1 MVHDITIRQ
10 DILIRKDIVIRKERL
25 RDIDARENLLDEA
38 FGEGRFTKSSQR
50 LRDGRLPADGLSF
63 VACDG
68 GRVVGTV
75 RLWSVSCGGRDALL
89 LGPMA
94 VADDCRSHGIG
105 GKLIGRAL
113 REARRGG
120 HGAVVL
126 VGDAAYYGRFG
137 FSNAKTQDLRM
148 PGTPE
153 PERLLAIQFV
163 PGTLDGARGA
173 IVATCTVVP
182 EIALPSQPLRRAA

>member
-1 MVHDITIRQ
+1 MVHGITIRH
-10 DILIRKDIVIRKERL
+10 ERL
-25 RDIDARENLLDEA
+25 RDIDARENLLDAA
-38 FGEGRFTKSSQR
+38 FGEARFTKSSQR

-68 GRVVGTV
+68 ARVIGTV

-94 VADDCRSHGIG
+94 VADDCRSCGIG
-105 GKLIGRAL
+105 AKLIGRAL
-113 REARRGG
+113 REARRRG

-153 PERLLAIQFV
+153 PERLLAIQLA
-163 PGTLDGARGA
+163 PGALDGARGA
-173 IVATCTVVP
+173 IVATGTNVP
-182 EIALPSQPLRRAA
+182 EIALPAAKPLRRAA

>member
-1 MVHDITIRQ
+1 MVQ
-10 DILIRKDIVIRKERL
+10 DIVIRRGIIIRQERL
-25 RDIDARENLLDEA
+25 RDIDAREDLLDAA
-38 FGEGRFTKSSQR
+38 FGEARFTKSSQR

-68 GRVVGTV
+68 ARVVGTV
-75 RLWSVSCGGRDALL
+75 RLWSVSCGGHDALL

-94 VADDCRSHGIG
+94 VAADCRSRGIG
-105 GKLIGRAL
+105 ARLIGRAL
-113 REARRGG
+113 REARRRG

-137 FSNAKTQDLRM
+137 FSNAKTHGLRM

-163 PGTLDGARGA
+163 PGALDGARGA
-173 IVATCTVVP
+173 IVATGAQVLENVRP
-182 EIALPSQPLRRAA
+182 AARPLRHAA